1 MAEISIFQ
9 AGFCT
14 HPACMVLKGA
24 GFKSQCFPSSA
35 YLIRT
40 KVGYF
45 LWDTGYA
52 EHFMDASHGIY
63 RLYSMV
69 TPVTFNPAQSLVL
82 QLKSKGISA
91 KDIHGIIVSHF
102 HADHIAGL
110 LDFSGTNII
119 CSDQAWTSIKNL
131 KGILALKK
139 GHLPDL
145 IPTDIETR
153 LSFVE
158 QLPNIAL
165 PNELRPFETGWDLTG
180 DGEVLIV
187 ALPGH
192 AIGHLGAFIATEQ
205 GWVLLASDAAW
216 TKEAYISLRGP
227 SELSFLIQ
235 NNRKEYY
242 QTLNQLHQ
250 LHTQNQVP
258 IMLTHQSEPRS

>member
-1 MAEISIFQ
+1 MAEITIFE

-24 GFKSQCFPSSA
+24 GVKSQCFPSRA
-35 YLIRT
+35 YLIST
-40 KVGYF
+40 KVGNF

-52 EHFMDASHGIY
+52 EHFMDASHGVY

-69 TPVTFNPAQSLVL
+69 TPVTFNPSQSLIL
-82 QLKSKGISA
+82 QLKSNGVTA
-91 KDIHGIIVSHF
+91 KDIRGIIVSHF
-102 HADHIAGL
+102 HADHVAGL

-119 CSDQAWTSIKNL
+119 CSFDAWNSIKNI
-131 KGILALKK
+131 KGISALKK

-145 IPTDIETR
+145 IPKDIETR

-158 QLPNIAL
+158 QLPNRVL
-165 PNELRPFETGWDLTG
+165 PNVLRPFETGWDLTG
-180 DGEVLIV
+180 CGDVLIV
-187 ALPGH
+187 DLPGH
-192 AIGHLGAFIATEQ
+192 AKGHLGAFIATEQ

-216 TKEAYISLRGP
+216 TEEAYTSLRGP

-242 QTLNQLHQ
+242 ETLNQLHQ
-250 LHTQNQVP
+250 LHIQNQVK
-258 IMLTHQSEPRS
+258 IMLTHQS